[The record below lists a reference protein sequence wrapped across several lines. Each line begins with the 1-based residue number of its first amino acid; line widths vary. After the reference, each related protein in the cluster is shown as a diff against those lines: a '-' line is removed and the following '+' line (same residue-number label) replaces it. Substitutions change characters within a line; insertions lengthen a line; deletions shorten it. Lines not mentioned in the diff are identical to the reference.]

1 MIRNRHKILI
11 VDDDLAMRKLLCV
24 VLSGQHDVGEA
35 ASGEEALETLSI
47 WSPELILLDINMP
60 GLDGYET
67 CRRIKQMNLETHP
80 QIIMVS
86 GKSEKRE
93 LMEAFEAGA
102 DDYLIKP
109 VDRTELHSRV
119 DLHFRLRE
127 SYHRTQEL
135 QCSVNDHHHQLKMAA
150 DERMRDILHV
160 QDIAVFTLAKVAES
174 RDNETGQHIV
184 RMREYAQR
192 IALELQADSTYS
204 AQIDSQFLA
213 DLYRSAPLHDIG
225 KVGIPDAILL
235 KPGRLTVEEMAVMKQ
250 HATIGA
256 DILLQAIE
264 QSRVAGFLV
273 MAEQIARHHHERW
286 DGLGYPAELKEDAI
300 PLAARIVAVADV
312 FDALTS
318 KRPYKDAFPNDEA
331 KAMIVNGAGTQFDA
345 AVVDA
350 FLVCYEEIE
359 SIQAT
364 HVDSPVVAPLSA
376 SFGEYAISEPL
387 NL

>member
-1 MIRNRHKILI
+1 MIRNRHKILV
-11 VDDDLAMRKLLCV
+11 VDDDLAMRKLLSV
-24 VLSGQHDVGEA
+24 VLSAQHDVGEA
-35 ASGEEALETLSI
+35 ASGEEALETLSV

-60 GLDGYET
+60 GMDGYET
-67 CRRIKQMNLETHP
+67 CRRIKKMQLDNNP

-93 LMEAFEAGA
+93 LMDAFDAGA

-119 DLHFRLRE
+119 DLHFRLRA
-127 SYHRTQEL
+127 SYHRTHEL
-135 QCSVNDHHHQLKMAA
+135 QCSVNEHHQQLKIAA
-150 DERMRDILHV
+150 DARMRDILHV
-160 QDIAVFTLAKVAES
+160 QDVAVFTLAKVAES

-184 RMREYAQR
+184 RMREYAQL
-192 IALELQADSTYS
+192 IALELQANSIWG

-235 KPGRLTVEEMAVMKQ
+235 KPGRLTDQEMTIMKQ
-250 HATIGA
+250 HAVIGA
-256 DILLQAIE
+256 DILQQAIE

-286 DGLGYPAELKEDAI
+286 DGLGYPAGLKEDAI

-312 FDALTS
+312 YDALTS
-318 KRPYKDAFPNDEA
+318 KRPYKDAFPNDKA
-331 KAMIVNGAGTQFDA
+331 KTIIVEGARTQFDTV
-345 AVVDA
+345 VVDA
-350 FLVCYEEIE
+350 FLACYQEIE
-359 SIQAT
+359 AMQAK
-364 HVDSPVVAPLSA
+364 HVDSPDLPPHWS
-376 SFGEYAISEPL
+376 SFGEYGNLEPL
-387 NL
+387 TC